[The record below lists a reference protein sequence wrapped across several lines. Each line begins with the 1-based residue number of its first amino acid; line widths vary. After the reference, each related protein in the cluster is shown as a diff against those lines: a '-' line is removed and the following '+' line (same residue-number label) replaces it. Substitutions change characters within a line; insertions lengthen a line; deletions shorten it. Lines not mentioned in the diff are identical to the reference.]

1 MSEDMDLPLQ
11 DETSATRVIE
21 RPDAFYWEIEATGE
35 RFGPFA
41 TLEEAVADME
51 GASDAD
57 LEVGE
62 TVEEAEA
69 ELGISDWIDR
79 DTGLPAEDGV
89 PRIDDD

>member
-1 MSEDMDLPLQ
+1 MSEDMDVPLP
-11 DETSATRVIE
+11 DEATATRVIE
-21 RPDAFYWEIEATGE
+21 RPDGFYWEIEATGE
-35 RFGPFA
+35 CFGPFS

-51 GASDAD
+51 GVSDAD

-69 ELGISDWIDR
+69 ELGISEWIDR

-89 PRIDDD
+89 PRIEDD